1 MRALP
6 CAAADDEAEVDDAT
20 DTMCGAGW
28 IVARRLST
36 TTFENPQTTTHDK
49 ANTVHTR
56 D

>member
-6 CAAADDEAEVDDAT
+6 CAAADADAEADDAT

-36 TTFENPQTTTHDK
+36 TTFEKTHDK